1 LLRDAQVTATTE
13 GLAVA
18 EAVTVLLPVGFF
30 GVVTLVGL
38 VLVGVAVGVIVGVI
52 VGVRSSVRSTSLG
65 GTATTGGTVAS
76 LTTGVG
82 WGTVIET

>member
-1 LLRDAQVTATTE
+1 MLHDAKVTATTE

-30 GVVTLVGL
+30 GVVTLVG
-38 VLVGVAVGVIVGVI
+38 VA

-65 GTATTGGTVAS
+65 GTATTGGTVAP
-76 LTTGVG
+76 LRAGAD
-82 WGTVIET
+82 WGTVIEA

>member
-1 LLRDAQVTATTE
+1 LLYGAKVTATTE

-30 GVVTLVGL
+30 GVVTSVGL
-38 VLVGVAVGVIVGVI
+38 TLVGVAVDVV

-65 GTATTGGTVAS
+65 GTATTGGTVAP
-76 LTTGVG
+76 LLAGVA
-82 WGTVIET
+82 WGKMIEA